1 LHQLLRIE
9 LGHHHAIPRT
19 VGEQALGDDA
29 MKRLAHGRATDVK
42 PLGHVGLAQMFAGS
56 ELAGP
61 NGLPHGPIR
70 KIAKRFS
77 APLMRRCAAAQ
88 EMQAALIAANA

>member
-1 LHQLLRIE
+1 
-9 LGHHHAIPRT
+9 
-19 VGEQALGDDA
+19 
-29 MKRLAHGRATDVK
+29 
-42 PLGHVGLAQMFAGS
+42 MFAGS